1 MRSHFKFITYLL
13 FSFLIISCSGPAEK
27 TLTIALS
34 KNSKNCRTWIA
45 SADST
50 AQVIE
55 LYTSSLDE
63 ALATFQSCD
72 ALIITGGSDINPA
85 LYGKESDTARCGRID
100 FRQDTLELALI
111 DKALELGIPILG
123 ICRGSQMINVSFG
136 GSLIIDIPTD
146 VDTIVKHQ
154 LRKGFHKVTLEPGTK
169 LAWAT
174 NVTHGMVTTNH
185 HQAVDEL
192 GKELKIIARSPKDG
206 VIEGVEWKDPE
217 GKSFL
222 MGVQWHPERDM
233 YDNPLA
239 VDLLELLLHEA
250 RRYQEKNLD

>member
-1 MRSHFKFITYLL
+1 MKTHLKFIIYFF
-13 FSFLIISCSGPAEK
+13 FSVLIMSCSGPSEK

-34 KNSKNCRTWIA
+34 KTNKNCYTWIA

-55 LYTSSLDE
+55 LYTRSFDE
-63 ALATFQSCD
+63 ALAKMNSCD
-72 ALIITGGSDINPA
+72 ALIITGGSDIDPG
-85 LYGKESDTARCGRID
+85 LYGKGADTARCGHID
-100 FRQDTLELALI
+100 FRRDTLELALI

-123 ICRGSQMINVSFG
+123 ICRGSQMINVALG

-146 VDTIVKHQ
+146 IDTIVKHQ
-154 LRKGFHKVTLEPGTK
+154 LRKGFHEVTIEPGTK

-174 NVTHGMVTTNH
+174 NVAKGEVTTNH
-185 HQAVDEL
+185 HQAIDRLAEPL
-192 GKELKIIARSPKDG
+192 RFNAKSLLDG
-206 VIEGVEWKDPE
+206 IIEGVEWKEPG

-233 YDNPLA
+233 QDNPLSW
-239 VDLLELLLHEA
+239 DLLGLLLDEA
-250 RRYQEKNLD
+250 RHYQEKNLD